1 MEYKKT
7 EIIKGINLHVINTE
21 KFKTNLL
28 AVFITTPLA
37 KETVTQNALI
47 PMVLRRGSKNMPA
60 SEEIARTLEE
70 MYGADFNCGVEKTG
84 DNQVLKF
91 YLETLNDEYLP
102 EKENLLKN
110 SIDKILEI
118 IFNPHTEKNAF
129 SEEYV
134 NGEKEKLK
142 QIIEGKKDSKD
153 KYAYE
158 RCIEEMYKGKLYSLY
173 KYGYVE
179 DLEKINDKNLYEN
192 YKKMILDSK
201 IDIFVSGKIQENVE
215 NIIKENENI
224 KRLNPREAKC
234 TISEEDKQTKEV
246 KEIIENTQI
255 SQGKLVIGLDVK
267 VENKEQK
274 YAALLYNAILGG
286 TPTSKMFQNVRE
298 KESLAYT
305 AASNYIRNKDII
317 LVRCGIEI
325 ENYEKALKLTKKQI
339 EDMKNGQFSEE
350 DIENAKANIIS
361 NIRAIPDEQ
370 DTQITYYF
378 GQEFSKYEMKF
389 EEYEEQIRKLT
400 KQDVQEI
407 AQNITMDII
416 YFLRN

>member
-1 MEYKKT
+1 MEYRKI
-7 EIIKGINLHVINTE
+7 EIKKGINLHLINTT

-28 AVFITTPLA
+28 SVFITTKLS
-37 KETVTQNALI
+37 KETVTKNALI
-47 PMVLRRGSKNMPA
+47 PMVLKRGSKNMPT
-60 SEEIARTLEE
+60 SEKISENLEE

-102 EKENLLKN
+102 EKEYLLEK
-110 SIDKILEI
+110 SIATILEL
-118 IFNPHTEKNAF
+118 IFDPYTEDENFK
-129 SEEYV
+129 EEYV
-134 NGEKEKLK
+134 NGEKENLK

-153 KYAYE
+153 RYAYE
-158 RCIEEMYKGKLYSLY
+158 RCIEEMYKDQPYGLY
-173 KYGYVE
+173 KYGYIE
-179 DLEKINDKNLYEN
+179 ELEKIDNKNLYEY
-192 YKKMILDSK
+192 YKKMIKESK
-201 IDIFVSGKIQENVE
+201 IDIFISGKIDEDAE
-215 NIIKENENI
+215 KIIKENENI
-224 KRLNPREAKC
+224 KKLDSREYEIII
-234 TISEEDKQTKEV
+234 TDNNNQNKQV
-246 KEIIENTQI
+246 KEITENTQI

-267 VENKEQK
+267 VENKKQK

-325 ENYEKALKLTKKQI
+325 ENYDKALELTKKQI
-339 EDMKNGQFSEE
+339 EDMKNGEFSEE
-350 DIENAKANIIS
+350 NIQNAKANIIS

-378 GQEFSKYEMKF
+378 GQEFSKYKMNF
-389 EEYEEQIRKLT
+389 DEYEEQIKNLN
-400 KQDVQEI
+400 KHDVREI
-407 AQNITMDII
+407 AQNVTINTI

>member
-1 MEYKKT
+1 MEYRKI
-7 EIIKGINLHVINTE
+7 EIKKGINLHLINTE

-28 AVFITTPLA
+28 SVFITTKLS
-37 KETVTQNALI
+37 KETVTKNALI
-47 PMVLRRGSKNMPA
+47 PMVLKRGSKNMTT
-60 SEEIARTLEE
+60 SEKISENLEE

-102 EKENLLKN
+102 EKENLLEK
-110 SIDKILEI
+110 SIATILEL
-118 IFNPHTEKNAF
+118 IFNPYTENESFK
-129 SEEYV
+129 EEYV
-134 NGEKEKLK
+134 NGEKENLK

-153 KYAYE
+153 RYAYE
-158 RCIEEMYKGKLYSLY
+158 RCIEEMYKDQPYGLY
-173 KYGYVE
+173 KYGYIE
-179 DLEKINDKNLYEN
+179 ELEKIDNKNLHEY
-192 YKKMILDSK
+192 YKKMINESK
-201 IDIFVSGKIQENVE
+201 IDIFLSGKIEE
-215 NIIKENENI
+215 DAETIIKENENI
-224 KRLNPREAKC
+224 KKLDSREYEIII
-234 TISEEDKQTKEV
+234 TDNNNQNKEV
-246 KEIIENTQI
+246 KEITENTQI

-267 VENKEQK
+267 VENKKQK

-317 LVRCGIEI
+317 LIRCGIEI
-325 ENYEKALKLTKKQI
+325 ENYEKALNLTKKQI
-339 EDMKNGQFSEE
+339 EDMKNGEFSEE
-350 DIENAKANIIS
+350 NIQNAKANIIS

-378 GQEFSKYEMKF
+378 GQEFSKYKMNF
-389 EEYEEQIRKLT
+389 DEYEEQIKNLN

-407 AQNITMDII
+407 AQNVTLNTI
-416 YFLRN
+416 YFLKS

>member
-1 MEYKKT
+1 MEYRKI
-7 EIIKGINLHVINTE
+7 EIKKGINLHLINTT

-28 AVFITTPLA
+28 SVFITTKLS
-37 KETVTQNALI
+37 KETVTKNALI
-47 PMVLRRGSKNMPA
+47 PMVLKRGSKNMPT
-60 SEEIARTLEE
+60 SEKISENLEE

-102 EKENLLKN
+102 EKENLLKI
-110 SIDKILEI
+110 SIDTILEL
-118 IFNPHTEKNAF
+118 IFNPYTENESFKD
-129 SEEYV
+129 EYV
-134 NGEKEKLK
+134 NGEKENLK

-153 KYAYE
+153 RYAYE
-158 RCIEEMYKGKLYSLY
+158 RCIEEMYKDQPYGLY
-173 KYGYVE
+173 KYGYIE
-179 DLEKINDKNLYEN
+179 ELEKIDNKNLYEY
-192 YKKMILDSK
+192 YKKMIKESK
-201 IDIFVSGKIQENVE
+201 IDIFISGKIDEDAE
-215 NIIKENENI
+215 KIIKENENI
-224 KRLNPREAKC
+224 KKLDSREYEIII
-234 TISEEDKQTKEV
+234 TDNNNQNKQV
-246 KEIIENTQI
+246 KEITENTQI

-267 VENKEQK
+267 VENKKQK

-325 ENYEKALKLTKKQI
+325 ENYDKALELTKKQI
-339 EDMKNGQFSEE
+339 EDMKNGEFSEE
-350 DIENAKANIIS
+350 NIQNAKANIIS

-378 GQEFSKYEMKF
+378 GQEFSKYKMNF
-389 EEYEEQIRKLT
+389 DEYEEQIKNLN
-400 KQDVQEI
+400 KQDVREI
-407 AQNITMDII
+407 AQNVTLNTI
-416 YFLRN
+416 YFLKS

>member
-7 EIIKGINLHVINTE
+7 EIKKGINLHLINTE

-28 AVFITTPLA
+28 SVFITTKLS
-37 KETVTQNALI
+37 KETVTKNALI
-47 PMVLRRGSKNMPA
+47 PMVLKRGSKNMTT
-60 SEEIARTLEE
+60 SEKISENLEE

-102 EKENLLKN
+102 EKENLLEK
-110 SIDKILEI
+110 SIATILEL
-118 IFNPHTEKNAF
+118 IFNPYTENESFK
-129 SEEYV
+129 EEYV
-134 NGEKEKLK
+134 NGEKENLK

-153 KYAYE
+153 RYAYE
-158 RCIEEMYKGKLYSLY
+158 RCIEEMYKDQPYGLY
-173 KYGYVE
+173 KYGYIE
-179 DLEKINDKNLYEN
+179 ELEKIDNKNLHEY
-192 YKKMILDSK
+192 YKKMINESK
-201 IDIFVSGKIQENVE
+201 IDIFLSGKIEE
-215 NIIKENENI
+215 DAETIIKENENI
-224 KRLNPREAKC
+224 KKLDSREYEIII
-234 TISEEDKQTKEV
+234 TDNNNQNKEV
-246 KEIIENTQI
+246 KEITENTQI

-267 VENKEQK
+267 VENKKQK

-317 LVRCGIEI
+317 LIRCGIEI
-325 ENYEKALKLTKKQI
+325 ENYEKALNLTKKQI
-339 EDMKNGQFSEE
+339 EDMKNGEFSEE
-350 DIENAKANIIS
+350 NIQNAKANIIS

-378 GQEFSKYEMKF
+378 GQEFSKYKMNF
-389 EEYEEQIRKLT
+389 DEYEEQIKNLN

-407 AQNITMDII
+407 AQNVTLNTI
-416 YFLRN
+416 YFLKS

>member
-1 MEYKKT
+1 MEYRKI
-7 EIIKGINLHVINTE
+7 EIKKGINLHLINTE

-28 AVFITTPLA
+28 SVFITTKLA
-37 KETVTQNALI
+37 KETVTKNALI
-47 PMVLRRGSKNMPA
+47 PMILKRGSKNMPT
-60 SEEIARTLEE
+60 SEKISENLEE

-102 EKENLLKN
+102 EKEYLLEK
-110 SIDKILEI
+110 SIATILEL
-118 IFNPHTEKNAF
+118 IFDPYTEDENFK
-129 SEEYV
+129 EEYV
-134 NGEKEKLK
+134 NGEKENLK

-153 KYAYE
+153 RYAYE
-158 RCIEEMYKGKLYSLY
+158 RCIEEMYKDQPYGLY
-173 KYGYVE
+173 KYGYIE
-179 DLEKINDKNLYEN
+179 ELEKIDNKNLYEY
-192 YKKMILDSK
+192 YKKMIKESK
-201 IDIFVSGKIQENVE
+201 IDIFLSGKIEE
-215 NIIKENENI
+215 DAETIIKENENI
-224 KRLNPREAKC
+224 KKLDSREYEIII
-234 TISEEDKQTKEV
+234 TDNNNQNKQV
-246 KEIIENTQI
+246 KEITENTQI

-267 VENKEQK
+267 VENKKQK

-325 ENYEKALKLTKKQI
+325 ENYDKALELTKKQI
-339 EDMKNGQFSEE
+339 EDMKNGEFSEE
-350 DIENAKANIIS
+350 NIQNAKANIIS

-378 GQEFSKYEMKF
+378 GQEFSKYKMNF
-389 EEYEEQIRKLT
+389 DEYEEQIKNLN
-400 KQDVQEI
+400 KQDVREI
-407 AQNITMDII
+407 AQNVTLNTI
-416 YFLRN
+416 YFLKS

>member
-1 MEYKKT
+1 MEYRKI
-7 EIIKGINLHVINTE
+7 EIKKGINLHLINTT

-28 AVFITTPLA
+28 SVFITTKLS
-37 KETVTQNALI
+37 KETVTKNALI
-47 PMVLRRGSKNMPA
+47 PMVLKRGSKNMPT
-60 SEEIARTLEE
+60 SEKISENLEE

-102 EKENLLKN
+102 EKEYLLEK
-110 SIDKILEI
+110 SIATILEL
-118 IFNPHTEKNAF
+118 IFDPYTEDENFK
-129 SEEYV
+129 EEYV
-134 NGEKEKLK
+134 NGEKENLK

-153 KYAYE
+153 RYAYE
-158 RCIEEMYKGKLYSLY
+158 RCIEEMYKDQPYGLY
-173 KYGYVE
+173 KYGYIE
-179 DLEKINDKNLYEN
+179 ELEKIDNKNLYEY
-192 YKKMILDSK
+192 YKKMIKESK
-201 IDIFVSGKIQENVE
+201 IDIFISGKIDEDAE
-215 NIIKENENI
+215 KIIKENENI
-224 KRLNPREAKC
+224 KKLDSREYEIII
-234 TISEEDKQTKEV
+234 TDNNNQNKQV
-246 KEIIENTQI
+246 KEITENTQI

-267 VENKEQK
+267 VENKKQK

-325 ENYEKALKLTKKQI
+325 ENYDKALELTKKQI
-339 EDMKNGQFSEE
+339 EDMKNGEFSEE
-350 DIENAKANIIS
+350 NIQNAKANIIS

-378 GQEFSKYEMKF
+378 GQEFSKYKMNF
-389 EEYEEQIRKLT
+389 DEYEEQIKNLN
-400 KQDVQEI
+400 KQDLREI
-407 AQNITMDII
+407 AQNVTINTI